1 MANFAE
7 IPWIAEHIKL
17 YQTDPEKAR
26 LWDSTPLGGPGVLP
40 TLLLTTTGRKSGQP
54 RPLPLIYGE
63 AGNAYVVIA
72 SKGGLPNHP
81 TWFHNLEA
89 NPRCEADGRRQEAQR
104 PRAHRGRRRA
114 RAAVE
119 ADGGD
124 LSAVR
129 GVPDPSDAAGDSGGG
144 VGSGVITT
152 AARTRRRYSDP
163 GSLVAT
169 AIEHHS
175 QYIPSG

>member
-26 LWDSTPLGGPGVLP
+26 LWDSTPLGGPGLLP

-81 TWFHNLEA
+81 TWFRNLEA
-89 NPRCEADGRRQEAQR
+89 NPRCEVMVGAKKLSA
-104 PRAHRGRRRA
+104 RA
-114 RAAVE
+114 RVAEGEERERLWKQMVE
-119 ADGGD
+119 IYPPYAEYQTRATPRVIPVVV
-124 LSAVR
+124 L
-129 GVPDPSDAAGDSGGG
+129 DP
-144 VGSGVITT
+144 V
-152 AARTRRRYSDP
+152 
-163 GSLVAT
+163 
-169 AIEHHS
+169 
-175 QYIPSG
+175 